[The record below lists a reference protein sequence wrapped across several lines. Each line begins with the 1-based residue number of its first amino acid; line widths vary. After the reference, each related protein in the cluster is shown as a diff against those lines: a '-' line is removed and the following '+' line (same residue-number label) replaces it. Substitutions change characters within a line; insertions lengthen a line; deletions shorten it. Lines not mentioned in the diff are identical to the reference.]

1 MKYISVWSVPVFVFI
16 IVLYGFVKRIN
27 VFDAFMEGTKNGF
40 KSIISIAPAL
50 IGLFASI
57 GVFRS
62 SGAMDIISKLASPI
76 TNFLKIPSSLI
87 NFAILRPISGSGS
100 LALAKD
106 IITSEGADS
115 FTAFATS
122 VMMGST
128 ETTFYTLAIYF
139 GSVGIRKTRYA
150 PACSLTADCISF
162 VISFLITKWIFAL

>member
-40 KSIISIAPAL
+40 KSVISIAPAL

-62 SGAMDIISKLASPI
+62 SGAMDIISKLISPI
-76 TNFLKIPSSLI
+76 TDFLKIPSSLI

-106 IITSEGADS
+106 IITSCVK
-115 FTAFATS
+115 ATKKPMTS
-122 VMMGST
+122 ILKMLLRL
-128 ETTFYTLAIYF
+128 EIY
-139 GSVGIRKTRYA
+139 
-150 PACSLTADCISF
+150 
-162 VISFLITKWIFAL
+162 

>member
-1 MKYISVWSVPVFVFI
+1 MKLISVWCIPVFVFL
-16 IVLYGFVKRIN
+16 IVLYGLIKKIN
-27 VFDAFMEGTKNGF
+27 VFDAFMEGTKSGF
-40 KSIISIAPAL
+40 KSVVSIAPAL
-50 IGLFASI
+50 VGLFAAI

-62 SGAMDIISKLASPI
+62 SGAMDVIAKILSPV
-76 TNFLKIPSSLI
+76 TNLLKMPSSLI
-87 NFAILRPISGSGS
+87 NFALLRPISGSGS

-106 IITSEGADS
+106 IIATEGADS

-150 PACSLTADCISF
+150 PACSLISDCVSF
-162 VISFLITKWIFAL
+162 IMSFLITRWFVAL

>member
-1 MKYISVWSVPVFVFI
+1 MKVISVWCIPIFVFI
-16 IVLYGFVKRIN
+16 IVFYGFIKKVN
-27 VFDAFMEGTKNGF
+27 VFDAFMEGTKSGF
-40 KSIISIAPAL
+40 KSVASIAPAL
-50 IGLFASI
+50 TGLFAAI

-62 SGAMDIISKLASPI
+62 SGAMDIIAKCLSPV
-76 TNFLKIPSSLI
+76 TDHLNIPTSLV
-87 NFAILRPISGSGS
+87 NFALLRPISGSGS

-115 FTAFATS
+115 FAAFATS

-150 PACSLTADCISF
+150 PACSLMADCVSF
-162 VISFLITKWIFAL
+162 VMSFLITKWIFAL

>member
-1 MKYISVWSVPVFVFI
+1 MKVISVWCIPIFVFI
-16 IVLYGFVKRIN
+16 IVFYGFIKKVN
-27 VFDAFMEGTKNGF
+27 VFDAFMEGTKSGF
-40 KSIISIAPAL
+40 KSVVSIAPAL
-50 IGLFASI
+50 TGLFAAI

-62 SGAMDIISKLASPI
+62 SGAMDIIAKCLSPV
-76 TNFLKIPSSLI
+76 TDRLNIPTSLV
-87 NFAILRPISGSGS
+87 NFALLRPISGSGS

-115 FTAFATS
+115 FAAFATS

-150 PACSLTADCISF
+150 PACSLIADCVSF
-162 VISFLITKWIFAL
+162 VMSFLITKWIFAL